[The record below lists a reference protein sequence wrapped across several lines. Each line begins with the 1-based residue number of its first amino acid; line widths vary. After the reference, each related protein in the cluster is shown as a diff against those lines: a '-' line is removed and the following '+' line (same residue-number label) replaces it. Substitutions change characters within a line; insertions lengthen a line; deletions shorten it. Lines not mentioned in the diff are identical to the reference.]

1 MKKFLK
7 LLAVGLVAALTLTA
21 CGGQNNNTGSD
32 EAKTT
37 SEDTL
42 IVVSS
47 GDPVNFHPD
56 FKSDDN
62 AWGPNQNIFNRLIK
76 LNAYDQVI
84 PDLAETWEWNDD
96 STQVTFHLHE
106 GVKWHDG
113 EPFTSADV
121 KWTYDTL
128 IAENGIRA
136 TA

>member
-1 MKKFLK
+1 MRIRKKRESYEEISQT
-7 LLAVGLVAALTLTA
+7 AALTLTA

-84 PDLAETWEWNDD
+84 PDLAGRGAAGG
-96 STQVTFHLHE
+96 L
-106 GVKWHDG
+106 
-113 EPFTSADV
+113 
-121 KWTYDTL
+121 
-128 IAENGIRA
+128 
-136 TA
+136 

>member
-47 GDPVNFHPD
+47 GDPVNFSSR
-56 FKSDDN
+56 F
-62 AWGPNQNIFNRLIK
+62 
-76 LNAYDQVI
+76 
-84 PDLAETWEWNDD
+84 
-96 STQVTFHLHE
+96 
-106 GVKWHDG
+106 
-113 EPFTSADV
+113 
-121 KWTYDTL
+121 
-128 IAENGIRA
+128 
-136 TA
+136 